1 MMWWPLGL
9 SVSSVGF
16 SHSKEGFL
24 ELGPLA
30 SILGLGVM
38 CLDASDGIADVSMHV
53 GVIVVVVFL
62 VVVVVHVA
70 SHLSVSLLLLWPHNL
85 Q

>member
-1 MMWWPLGL
+1 M
-9 SVSSVGF
+9 SSVGF

-53 GVIVVVVFL
+53 GVIVVVV
-62 VVVVVHVA
+62 HVA
-70 SHLSVSLLLLWPHNL
+70 SHLVVSLLLLRSHNL

>member
-1 MMWWPLGL
+1 MWWPLGL
-9 SVSSVGF
+9 PVSSVGF

-53 GVIVVVVFL
+53 GVIVVVV
-62 VVVVVHVA
+62 VHVA
-70 SHLSVSLLLLWPHNL
+70 SHLAVSLLLLRPHNL

>member
-9 SVSSVGF
+9 PVSSVGF

-38 CLDASDGIADVSMHV
+38 CLDASDGIADVSMHA
-53 GVIVVVVFL
+53 GVI
-62 VVVVVHVA
+62 VVVHVA
-70 SHLSVSLLLLWPHNL
+70 SHLAVSLLLLRPHNL

>member
-1 MMWWPLGL
+1 M
-9 SVSSVGF
+9 SSVGF

-30 SILGLGVM
+30 SILRLVM
-38 CLDASDGIADVSMHV
+38 CLDASDGIAAVSMHV
-53 GVIVVVVFL
+53 GVIVVVV
-62 VVVVVHVA
+62 HVA
-70 SHLSVSLLLLWPHNL
+70 SYLVVSLLLLRPHNL